1 MLCPLGA
8 STTARAAGKSIL
20 VFGDSLSAGYG
31 LSAARSW
38 VALLEEKLK
47 RERADYIVANA
58 SISGDTSA
66 GGRARIDAALARH
79 RPAVVI
85 VELGANDGLRGL
97 PPAQMK
103 ANLGEIIERS
113 RKAGARVLLVGM
125 KMPPNYGPDYTAGF
139 ERVFAALAGE
149 KKVPLVPFMLEGFA
163 EKTQYFQPDRIHP
176 NAQAQPLI
184 LQNIWPKLEPLL
196 K

>member
-1 MLCPLGA
+1 
-8 STTARAAGKSIL
+8 
-20 VFGDSLSAGYG
+20 
-31 LSAARSW
+31 
-38 VALLEEKLK
+38 
-47 RERADYIVANA
+47 
-58 SISGDTSA
+58 
-66 GGRARIDAALARH
+66 
-79 RPAVVI
+79 VI